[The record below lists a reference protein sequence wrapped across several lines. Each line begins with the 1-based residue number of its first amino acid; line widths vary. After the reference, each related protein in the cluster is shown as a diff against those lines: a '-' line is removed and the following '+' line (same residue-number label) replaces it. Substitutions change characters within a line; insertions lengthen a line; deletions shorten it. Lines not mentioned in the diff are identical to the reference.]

1 MPAAQGPVV
10 PEVGTETLVRGA
22 PVQPW
27 QLVCPSPCS
36 PSPSCSPGSS
46 PCLPISV
53 GRGGG
58 LVQRKQPIRFL
69 LLGLLPQST
78 ALAAHGSAGL
88 KPKTHRVLVGWLLL
102 GAGMGDLLQ
111 AALPASG
118 GPGFLGYASIAP
130 VSDSTLTWPLPLC
143 VFTSPSLCLTSR
155 FPLFIKDIS
164 LPGIG
169 PTLIFT

>member
-1 MPAAQGPVV
+1 MCRRWGLKPWSEVPQCSLGGSSAPHRAAQALHVHPAH
-10 PEVGTETLVRGA
+10 LHA
-22 PVQPW
+22 
-27 QLVCPSPCS
+27 CPSAW
-36 PSPSCSPGSS
+36 
-46 PCLPISV
+46 V
-53 GRGGG
+53 GGGG

-143 VFTSPSLCLTSR
+143 VFTSPSLCLMSR

>member
-1 MPAAQGPVV
+1 MPAHQRGSGGRLGAEEATYSLSIAGAAA
-10 PEVGTETLVRGA
+10 TEHRTG
-22 PVQPW
+22 
-27 QLVCPSPCS
+27 
-36 PSPSCSPGSS
+36 GS
-46 PCLPISV
+46 
-53 GRGGG
+53 
-58 LVQRKQPIRFL
+58 RFCR
-69 LLGLLPQST
+69 
-78 ALAAHGSAGL
+78 L

-143 VFTSPSLCLTSR
+143 VFTSPSLCLMSR